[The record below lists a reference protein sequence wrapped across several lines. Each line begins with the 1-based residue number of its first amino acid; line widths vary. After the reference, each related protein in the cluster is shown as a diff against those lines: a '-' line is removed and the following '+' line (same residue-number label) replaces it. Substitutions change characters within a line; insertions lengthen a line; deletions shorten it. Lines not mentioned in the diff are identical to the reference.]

1 LSGRRRFAAVRA
13 ERIAAGSGA
22 LRVHLAPNGLAHAR
36 FGFAIPKSVGGAV
49 VRNTVRRRLRAAFDP
64 RRVELSGLDVIVSV
78 SPAAATL
85 SYTDLDAELGR
96 CLARALPLARRR
108 QQRGPGDA
116 PVPPKAENG
125 AVRPG
130 PRRAL
135 SPSPA

>member
-1 LSGRRRFAAVRA
+1 MRA

-22 LRVHLAPNGLAHAR
+22 LRVHLAPNGLGHAR
-36 FGFAIPKSVGGAV
+36 FGFA
-49 VRNTVRRRLRAAFDP
+49 
-64 RRVELSGLDVIVSV
+64 
-78 SPAAATL
+78 
-85 SYTDLDAELGR
+85 SYADLDAELGR

-108 QQRGPGDA
+108 EQADHGDA